1 MPTYVTWAKEVSLTL
16 DSLEEASRQLER
28 IKGLVGQLDLNYQD
42 IRPSPLGVG
51 IGIAWSE
58 TRFVVLSVPMTA
70 TLLFI
75 TSGVLR
81 DIDKDPLSALTMC
94 NARNQGTTAYPF
106 FLHDA
111 DSGWDI
117 LVQQTHPIQLLF
129 DVPQFFSA
137 CLRGV
142 PDAAEEAQ
150 EEFLDGKIGGRPY
163 HWNLEDLDRLLLRSL
178 A

>member
-1 MPTYVTWAKEVSLTL
+1 
-16 DSLEEASRQLER
+16 
-28 IKGLVGQLDLNYQD
+28 
-42 IRPSPLGVG
+42 
-51 IGIAWSE
+51 
-58 TRFVVLSVPMTA
+58 MTA
-70 TLLFI
+70 TPLFI
-75 TSGVLR
+75 TAGVLR
-81 DIDKDPLSALTMC
+81 DINQDRLTVLTMC

-117 LVQQTHPIQLLF
+117 LIQQTFPVQLLL

-150 EEFLDGKIGGRPY
+150 EEFLDGNVGGRPY
-163 HWNLEDLDRLLLRSL
+163 HWNLEDLERLLLRSL